1 MVGQTKAA
9 NLMVLLLLIVS
20 LSPLFTPPLESSNEI
35 SNASKATIT
44 WSGSMTLS
52 SDFTVAAGDTL
63 VITAGTTVAFGEG
76 VRLYVEGE
84 LDATG
89 TATNPVLITKSTDA
103 VYHDGIRFNAT
114 SRGRGS
120 VLNHVV
126 VEHAQWA
133 ISIYDSNPSLNDVT
147 INNAD
152 YVGIDM
158 FDNADPTIQRLVING
173 GGQDVATLCNNN
185 QWRCGIGLSIGASSN
200 PLVLG
205 ATFENLTSRAVN
217 MWGSSSGF
225 LRDLSISNVSTVGS
239 GSGWIPAGIWVENSV
254 ALFDNVSIDRS
265 DNGIWIQHNDPTVS
279 TRPTFWDT
287 TVTNSMYRGVFVE
300 QYNKSNFNTP
310 LNAVFDNLEVSNSGQ
325 IGAKTPGLCLFGI
338 GVNTSGID
346 LRNSRSLNND
356 CNGFKGYMID
366 SATIIDNLTLSNN
379 GATTSFSQNDRS
391 GMFIRSANWAPL
403 IRNLS
408 VSNSVGHGI
417 YLSKASLQGSNWSS
431 SSNSGHGI
439 YLRESHPDVTEI
451 SVTNNGLNGLYVYDC
466 SNVELFDLSS
476 SQNGNQATI
485 PKNGFGLYFEKAND
499 AISGSKNVSCT
510 RCSSS
515 NDAWGGIYIKDS
527 IDLQLHDIQITDP
540 GNSGLAVEADNGGLT
555 FTGWIDFHGL
565 QVQAN
570 RTGPVVQ
577 LTDTEARISNLS
589 LGGSHSGL
597 AWNGDSNQITSS
609 LQDSVLSGTNCL
621 EFSDLHLVIADN
633 VDMSGCTGQI
643 NFRDSV
649 VNMSHSVQ
657 GSAVTFDMTGQ
668 PSTLRWIDSAPLQ
681 NLNVG
686 VGSLI
691 DEMWTMH
698 VWATNQQNHGLPN
711 AVVNLSFTQHES
723 SQTHTMPYSGHTI
736 LGPFSTQKTDWTG
749 SSSWTDY
756 WIGCE
761 YDGQRF
767 DSQSPI
773 PIPTNTVP
781 NFSSP
786 VVICQI
792 QLSNQPPLIV
802 WDTPL
807 DEDLFGS
814 GAIVHFNASQTW
826 DLDDDPMT
834 FTWSSNIDGTVA
846 SESIFSVN
854 DGAGLTLSDGQHII
868 TLQVCDNNGNC
879 ANESR
884 DIELRNLPPVIDIST
899 DPEVDFD
906 GTLRLFRT
914 SELHINMTGSTDPE
928 GDTILCGID
937 VSYRSDDGAIE
948 TCPMEWNSTFLDA
961 PETLSSFTYTITVT
975 DGVNTPV
982 DLFYEIELVNELP
995 HPIFSINRLGN
1006 TSAFTVQLDA
1016 FGTFDPEGD
1025 SIIYSWSSSLI
1036 GTLEDDGDGVWS
1048 GRLPTGTHEIQLS
1061 VSDDRVEHL
1070 GVWETTSAVLIV
1082 ENSPTTAMISSHS
1095 DFQTDSSQL
1104 IHFESEGSGDWDIPC
1119 SEFDSDWAVGHI
1131 CESGPV
1137 VNPDSVSVRW
1147 DSSLINGALS
1157 TGWGFT
1163 TRLPA
1168 GSQTISFTVD
1178 DGFNP
1183 PSVSS
1188 IEVDVSE
1195 SAPVLVLTSPI
1206 QGVEVDSDGPVL
1218 FDFRESFDS
1227 DGDNFW
1233 VNISSDL
1240 ISENIIENGTNEYWY
1255 NSHLPAG
1262 VHNLTFTLTDST
1274 GLSRTQYQTLHVRP
1288 TGPHAVISS
1297 LEEGDYI
1304 IPGQEVVLDGTQS
1317 WDADDDI
1324 MQYLWHEVTSEGPT
1338 EIANDNLTTDW
1349 FSPGP
1354 HTFTLTVRDK
1364 RGVIDMAWVNITVG
1378 SSNPILTQLET
1389 NIQELEGDVSNTL
1402 VVSVVLQDPDGTTQ
1416 ANGIVQGR
1424 IDYVSKEVE
1433 FELYDDG
1440 GGADEFPGDGIFTG
1454 TIKTNPGSEEIAV
1467 IKVWAMDG
1475 DTSSTVVQK
1484 QLNVNHAAGLPGI
1497 FGLMESTGVIAL
1509 VAIIL
1514 ILILLGGFY
1523 RLSSQRRLAADL
1535 ELIESWGSGLNSIG
1549 DVELGEEETAPSEPN
1564 MDAEAPPALSDFGDS

>member
-1 MVGQTKAA
+1 
-9 NLMVLLLLIVS
+9 
-20 LSPLFTPPLESSNEI
+20 
-35 SNASKATIT
+35 
-44 WSGSMTLS
+44 
-52 SDFTVAAGDTL
+52 
-63 VITAGTTVAFGEG
+63 
-76 VRLYVEGE
+76 
-84 LDATG
+84 
-89 TATNPVLITKSTDA
+89 
-103 VYHDGIRFNAT
+103 
-114 SRGRGS
+114 
-120 VLNHVV
+120 
-126 VEHAQWA
+126 
-133 ISIYDSNPSLNDVT
+133 
-147 INNAD
+147 
-152 YVGIDM
+152 
-158 FDNADPTIQRLVING
+158 
-173 GGQDVATLCNNN
+173 
-185 QWRCGIGLSIGASSN
+185 
-200 PLVLG
+200 
-205 ATFENLTSRAVN
+205 
-217 MWGSSSGF
+217 
-225 LRDLSISNVSTVGS
+225 
-239 GSGWIPAGIWVENSV
+239 GIWVENSV

-668 PSTLRWIDSAPLQ
+668 PSTLRWIDSDPLQ

-736 LGPFSTQKTDWTG
+736 LGPFSTQKTDWAG
-749 SSSWTDY
+749 SSSWTNY

-767 DSQSPI
+767 DSQFAI

-948 TCPMEWNSTFLDA
+948 PCPMEWNTTFLDA

-982 DLFYEIELVNELP
+982 DL
-995 HPIFSINRLGN
+995 
-1006 TSAFTVQLDA
+1006 
-1016 FGTFDPEGD
+1016 
-1025 SIIYSWSSSLI
+1025 
-1036 GTLEDDGDGVWS
+1036 
-1048 GRLPTGTHEIQLS
+1048 
-1061 VSDDRVEHL
+1061 
-1070 GVWETTSAVLIV
+1070 
-1082 ENSPTTAMISSHS
+1082 
-1095 DFQTDSSQL
+1095 
-1104 IHFESEGSGDWDIPC
+1104 
-1119 SEFDSDWAVGHI
+1119 
-1131 CESGPV
+1131 
-1137 VNPDSVSVRW
+1137 
-1147 DSSLINGALS
+1147 
-1157 TGWGFT
+1157 
-1163 TRLPA
+1163 
-1168 GSQTISFTVD
+1168 
-1178 DGFNP
+1178 
-1183 PSVSS
+1183 
-1188 IEVDVSE
+1188 
-1195 SAPVLVLTSPI
+1195 
-1206 QGVEVDSDGPVL
+1206 
-1218 FDFRESFDS
+1218 
-1227 DGDNFW
+1227 
-1233 VNISSDL
+1233 
-1240 ISENIIENGTNEYWY
+1240 
-1255 NSHLPAG
+1255 
-1262 VHNLTFTLTDST
+1262 
-1274 GLSRTQYQTLHVRP
+1274 
-1288 TGPHAVISS
+1288 
-1297 LEEGDYI
+1297 
-1304 IPGQEVVLDGTQS
+1304 
-1317 WDADDDI
+1317 
-1324 MQYLWHEVTSEGPT
+1324 
-1338 EIANDNLTTDW
+1338 
-1349 FSPGP
+1349 
-1354 HTFTLTVRDK
+1354 
-1364 RGVIDMAWVNITVG
+1364 
-1378 SSNPILTQLET
+1378 
-1389 NIQELEGDVSNTL
+1389 
-1402 VVSVVLQDPDGTTQ
+1402 
-1416 ANGIVQGR
+1416 
-1424 IDYVSKEVE
+1424 
-1433 FELYDDG
+1433 
-1440 GGADEFPGDGIFTG
+1440 
-1454 TIKTNPGSEEIAV
+1454 
-1467 IKVWAMDG
+1467 
-1475 DTSSTVVQK
+1475 
-1484 QLNVNHAAGLPGI
+1484 
-1497 FGLMESTGVIAL
+1497 
-1509 VAIIL
+1509 
-1514 ILILLGGFY
+1514 
-1523 RLSSQRRLAADL
+1523 
-1535 ELIESWGSGLNSIG
+1535 
-1549 DVELGEEETAPSEPN
+1549 
-1564 MDAEAPPALSDFGDS
+1564 